1 MARVLLLVGSAALA
15 GGLLLGGLLLF
26 HVETARR
33 SDAPGTEFTSQPD
46 CPRAQLLPIAG
57 PRVMSLA
64 ESGTIEAT
72 FMNPEITT
80 CTLQVSL
87 VASSALDVSPGAPQ
101 KVTLSPERPSG
112 TARWIV
118 TPKQSGAWDL
128 RVQADG
134 RFDQPYRIKV
144 TSILGLSSY
153 GAALASQILVILGPI
168 ATVPYWIDRWRAK
181 RSAPAPP
188 AAK

>member
-1 MARVLLLVGSAALA
+1 
-15 GGLLLGGLLLF
+15 
-26 HVETARR
+26 
-33 SDAPGTEFTSQPD
+33 
-46 CPRAQLLPIAG
+46 
-57 PRVMSLA
+57 MSLA

-72 FMNPEITT
+72 FMNPEITS

-87 VASSALDVSPGAPQ
+87 VASSALDVSPNAPQ
-101 KVTLSPERPSG
+101 KVALSPERPSG

-153 GAALASQILVILGPI
+153 GAALASQLLVILGPL
-168 ATVPYWIDRWRAK
+168 ATVPYWLDRWRAK
-181 RSAPAPP
+181 RAAPGPP
-188 AAK
+188 AAQ